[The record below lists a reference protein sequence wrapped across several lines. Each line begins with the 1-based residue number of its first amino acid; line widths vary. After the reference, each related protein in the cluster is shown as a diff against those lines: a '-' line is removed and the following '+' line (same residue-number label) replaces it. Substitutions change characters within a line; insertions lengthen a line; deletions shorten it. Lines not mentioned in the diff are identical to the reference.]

1 MVGKPETERAG
12 QGRNS
17 GVGGEGMEIR
27 KADIK
32 LNLFSKE
39 KKTAKKQSFSFE
51 EIAFIIACGKI
62 KDHIKC

>member
-1 MVGKPETERAG
+1 MAGKSKAERA
-12 QGRNS
+12 QRGRNG